1 MELSSEAGSVGAVS
15 TGLASHVSVE
25 VILSFTYFHQIRH
38 NSKYEV
44 VMRS

>member
-25 VILSFTYFHQIRH
+25 VLLIFTYFHQIRY